1 MREFIRDVGG
11 PVAIAELIVIGAFI
25 AMIAVGSGLASGSF

>member
-11 PVAIAELIVIGAFI
+11 PVAIAELISIGLFFAL
-25 AMIAVGSGLASGSF
+25 IAVAAGLGTGSF